1 MDDRRLWRP
10 RRHARTAGGEI
21 ARSDDRGPARL
32 DAGHLISQPVA
43 VGRGGRGMD
52 GGLEKELTRVQAAA
66 PSGDTTSTRLVR
78 TIGPFCPRKYR
89 IVRTI
94 RPIRT
99 RRPRRNVT
107 TARAPTFT
115 MPPVEAPPTM
125 PPDKLR
131 LGLILPTS
139 PSTDLSPAE
148 VLARA

>member
-1 MDDRRLWRP
+1 MDDRRLWGP

-66 PSGDTTSTRLVR
+66 PSCDTTSTRLVR

-89 IVRTI
+89 IFRTI
-94 RPIRT
+94 RQIRA
-99 RRPRRNVT
+99 RRPRPKVNPVRRSEERRVGKEYRASM
-107 TARAPTFT
+107 ARVHA
-115 MPPVEAPPTM
+115 
-125 PPDKLR
+125 K
-131 LGLILPTS
+131 
-139 PSTDLSPAE
+139 
-148 VLARA
+148 